1 MYQQI
6 MVSGGEGVTFLN
18 AVDSE
23 QWPLGQ
29 KNKSENLPVPVGG
42 GSCNGMGRA
51 IQRKKAWRWKR
62 AELIGKKVSE
72 GGEQETAMT

>member
-1 MYQQI
+1 

-29 KNKSENLPVPVGG
+29 KNKNKNLPVLV
-42 GSCNGMGRA
+42 
-51 IQRKKAWRWKR
+51 KAAVMEWWIHPK
-62 AELIGKKVSE
+62 EEDVEVE
-72 GGEQETAMT
+72 GGL